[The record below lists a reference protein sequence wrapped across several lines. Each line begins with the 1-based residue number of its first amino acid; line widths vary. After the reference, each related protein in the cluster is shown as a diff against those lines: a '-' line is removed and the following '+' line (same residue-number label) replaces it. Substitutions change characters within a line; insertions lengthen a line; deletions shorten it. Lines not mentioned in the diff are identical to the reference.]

1 MLIAHVE
8 RYIALRRSLGFKL
21 HKTSRRLHAFARF
34 ATEKGETH
42 IRAATAVAWAASAPT
57 RNSRHYRLGDVARL
71 SRFLHA
77 EDAAHETPPTGLFAA
92 PVSRLVP
99 YIYTRQ
105 ELARILETAGQLRR
119 QKPNPLR
126 RQIYVMLFGL
136 IAATGLRISE
146 ALNLRF
152 GDVLSGGVLHICE
165 TKFSKSRLVPLHETV
180 AFALGRYLDRR
191 RRFAGTDDHLFL
203 SVGGKRLSHE
213 MANYTFRRILLLAN
227 IAPDRVRRPRIHDL
241 RHSFATRVL
250 EQCATQRDA
259 VARHFVG
266 LSTYLGHADIKY
278 TYWYFEATP
287 ELMGDIAAAA
297 EALVA
302 GEAA

>member
-21 HKTSRRLHAFARF
+21 HKTSRRLHSFARF
-34 ATEKGETH
+34 ASEKGETH
-42 IRAATAVAWAASAPT
+42 VRAVTAVAWAATAPT
-57 RNSRHYRLGDVARL
+57 RSSRHCRLGDVVRL

-77 EDAAHETPPTGLFAA
+77 EDAAHETPPIGLFAA
-92 PVSRLVP
+92 PVSRPVP

-105 ELARILETAGQLRR
+105 ELAQILEVAGQLRR

-136 IAATGLRISE
+136 IAATGLRVSE

-152 GDVLSGGVLHICE
+152 GDVLSGGVLRIRE
-165 TKFSKSRLVPLHETV
+165 TKFGKSRLVPLHETV
-180 AFALGRYLDRR
+180 AFALGRYLDMRS
-191 RRFAGTDDHLFL
+191 RFAGTDDHLFL
-203 SVGGKRLSHE
+203 SVKGKRLSHE
-213 MANYTFRRILLLAN
+213 MANYTFRRILRLAN

-250 EQCATQRDA
+250 EQCATQHDA

-266 LSTYLGHADIKY
+266 LSTYMGHADIKY

-287 ELMGDIAAAA
+287 ELMSDIAAAA

-302 GEAA
+302 GEVA